1 MKKFL
6 FIVTAILISYFS
18 FAQDSTSHSKKKKDW
33 SKVKLT
39 GRANDHFMLQYG
51 MAGWAQRPDS
61 IKTSG
66 FSRSFNFYVMID
78 MPFKTDPRLSVAFG
92 PGIGTDHIFFEKTN
106 ITIANHTTNLRFQ
119 NVSDTNHFEKT
130 KLVSAFLE
138 LPIELRFSSNPET
151 GKGLKAAL
159 GIKIGALADIH
170 TKSKNWVDKNGKT
183 ISGFSDKFV
192 QKQKDKYFFNSKRLV
207 GTMRVGYGNLS
218 LYGAYQLGSFVKDG
232 LGPSVKPFSIGIAL
246 SGL

>member
-6 FIVTAILISYFS
+6 LIASAFS
-18 FAQDSTSHSKKKKDW
+18 FSLFLYSQEKPSSKNKKKDW

-39 GRANDHFMLQYG
+39 GRSNDHIMIQYG
-51 MAGWAQRPDS
+51 IAGWAQRPDS

-78 MPFKTDPRLSVAFG
+78 MPFKTDPRFSVAFG
-92 PGIGTDHIFFEKTN
+92 PGIGTDHIFFEN
-106 ITIANHTTNLRFQ
+106 RYVTIANHQTNLQFQ
-119 NVSDTNHFEKT
+119 DLSDTSHFEKT

-138 LPIELRFSSNPET
+138 LPIELRFCMNPE
-151 GKGLKAAL
+151 KSKSFKVAL
-159 GIKIGALADIH
+159 GAKIGTLVDIH
-170 TKSKNWVDKNGKT
+170 TKSKNWVDKNGNT
-183 ISGFSDKFV
+183 ISGYSDKFV
-192 QKQKDKYFFNSKRLV
+192 QKQKDKYFFNGNRLA

-218 LYGAYQLGSFVKDG
+218 LYGTYQLGAFIKEG
-232 LGPSVKPFSIGIAL
+232 QGPAVKPFSIGITL